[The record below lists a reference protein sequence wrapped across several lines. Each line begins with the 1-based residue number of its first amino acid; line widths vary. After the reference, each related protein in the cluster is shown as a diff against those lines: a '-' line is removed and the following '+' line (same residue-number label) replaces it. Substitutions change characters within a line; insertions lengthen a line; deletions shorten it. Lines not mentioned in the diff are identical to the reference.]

1 MISVEAFS
9 TASAVIYSPY
19 FAIEAS
25 MIQEDNYMNIP
36 NDPII
41 LLSFINTKLRDE
53 FSDLDE
59 LCGSMCI
66 SRDEIE
72 RKLESVGYKYD
83 KETNSF
89 R

>member
-1 MISVEAFS
+1 
-9 TASAVIYSPY
+9 
-19 FAIEAS
+19 
-25 MIQEDNYMNIP
+25 MNIP

-59 LCGSMCI
+59 LCGSLCV

-72 RKLESVGYKYD
+72 SRLESVGYKYD

>member
-1 MISVEAFS
+1 
-9 TASAVIYSPY
+9 
-19 FAIEAS
+19 
-25 MIQEDNYMNIP
+25 MNIP

-41 LLSFINTKLRDE
+41 LLSFVNTKLRDE

-59 LCGSMCI
+59 LCGSLCV

-72 RKLESVGYKYD
+72 NKLESVGYKYS

-89 R
+89 K